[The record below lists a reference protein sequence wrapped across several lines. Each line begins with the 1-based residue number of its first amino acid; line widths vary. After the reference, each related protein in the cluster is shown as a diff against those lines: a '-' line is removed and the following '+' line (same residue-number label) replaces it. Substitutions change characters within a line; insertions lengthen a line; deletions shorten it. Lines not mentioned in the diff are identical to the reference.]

1 MSIKKRYTLGIMD
14 ETKIDE
20 ADAILTKCS
29 ENTMKSTSHMYFSKQ
44 PLNSNEVIQDV
55 TFFQLKDSDE
65 KSLEKKLKS
74 LIEELNKL
82 NTDFILMDDET
93 GKMLMTIDFAA
104 AIHVKFDKVKF
115 LKPGTYEIMDGIKSM
130 KTDIGYCK
138 GFKSSFRPLPGSSI
152 ENMYV
157 DQEIIYLVSNSS
169 ENLDK
174 LKNRI
179 YEKILEID
187 SDFEFEFRLIAPE
200 DF

>member
-29 ENTMKSTSHMYFSKQ
+29 ENTMKSSSHMYFSKQ

-55 TFFQLKDSDE
+55 IFFQLSGSDE
-65 KSLEKKLKS
+65 KSLDKKLKS
-74 LIEELNKL
+74 LIEKLDKL

-93 GKMLMTIDFAA
+93 RKMIMTIDFAA
-104 AIHVKFDKVKF
+104 AINVKFDKVKF
-115 LKPGTYEIMDGIKSM
+115 LKQGTYETIDEIKRM

-138 GFKSSFRPLPGSSI
+138 GFKPNFRPLQGSSI
-152 ENMYV
+152 DNIYV
-157 DQEIIYLVSNSS
+157 EQEIIYMVSNSS

-174 LKNRI
+174 LKDLVC
-179 YEKILEID
+179 EKILEID
-187 SDFEFEFRLIAPE
+187 PDFSFEFRLIAPE